1 MSYRPIQGQ
10 QPGPSNFQQQ
20 QQNMLNPQN
29 MAGPGRTS
37 PMPSV
42 PQVSQPNI
50 GQPGSMRPGE
60 GPIPAAAQANAG
72 GQVQGSGAEGL
83 GSLASDKG
91 RDYVY
96 FERKPGQFSEAVQG
110 KAMGAKMKLE
120 LFYKEAVEGVV
131 GRKER

>member
-1 MSYRPIQGQ
+1 
-10 QPGPSNFQQQ
+10 
-20 QQNMLNPQN
+20 MLNTQN

-37 PMPSV
+37 PMPTV

-60 GPIPAAAQANAG
+60 GSIPAAAQANAG
-72 GQVQGSGAEGL
+72 GQVQGSGLEGM
-83 GSLASDKG
+83 GSFASDKG
-91 RDYVY
+91 PDYVY